1 MHRETPGVVRPCAPH
16 PPPGWLGP
24 IPTWPVA
31 YPLPIRRHLVQHQ
44 ARQNT
49 SRYGGFAFFNRNSLV
64 PAISGTDNRLIR

>member
-1 MHRETPGVVRPCAPH
+1 MHRDAWHGPRSPASRLAGYSDLAGGL
-16 PPPGWLGP
+16 PPS
-24 IPTWPVA
+24 
-31 YPLPIRRHLVQHQ
+31 IRRHLVQHQ